1 MAIMRFP
8 KVSPNSLRAFAIE
21 IKNEMSG
28 WIPVDDSRIS
38 IRHIESE
45 VLHVH
50 GQVQKE
56 LDMANEALGIMPESA
71 RLKTF
76 KCLPMTDTTDF
87 DCNCVGVEGKF
98 KKVTLPT
105 LYQWRNE
112 SFVKYFGSPNMRLGF
127 TPVKNIEEMSTSSMT
142 KLRPAFFMMDN
153 VAYVSL
159 PADFALM
166 CTVTVLAI
174 PENPNDTGGKCF
186 DVWNANWKVEQYVK
200 AAVKTRVKRNFAE
213 LVLQTSQN
221 PDVRNN
227 AQDGNLI
234 TSILSA

>member
-1 MAIMRFP
+1 MAIMKFP

-28 WIPVDDSRIS
+28 WVPVDDSRIS

-56 LDMANEALGIMPESA
+56 IDMANEQLGIMPEDA
-71 RLKTF
+71 RLKIYP
-76 KCLPMTDTTDF
+76 CLPLKDTTDF
-87 DCNCVGVEGKF
+87 DCKCVGTEGKF

-105 LYQWRNE
+105 LYKFKNE
-112 SFVKYFGSPNMRLGF
+112 SFIKYFGSTNMRLSF
-127 TPVKNIEEMSTSSMT
+127 TPMSDIVQMSTSSST
-142 KLRPAFFMMDN
+142 KERPAFFMMDN

-166 CTVTVLAI
+166 CAITVMAI

-186 DVWNANWKVEQYVK
+186 DVWSGNWNVEQYVK
-200 AAVKTRVKRNFAE
+200 ATVKTRVKRNFAE